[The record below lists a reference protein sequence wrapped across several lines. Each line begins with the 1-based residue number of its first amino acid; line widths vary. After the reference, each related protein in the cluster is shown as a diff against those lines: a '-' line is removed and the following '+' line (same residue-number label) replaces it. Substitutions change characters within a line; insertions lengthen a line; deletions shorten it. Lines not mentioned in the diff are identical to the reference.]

1 MSARET
7 GTAKLAA
14 SLLEETLRLYRD
26 VPEEGR
32 APSLQA
38 IDFFLAAPSPSRF
51 MRATRQIRA
60 AVHRARLAASGN
72 VLARRQLDR
81 ALSGL
86 QEVPS
91 LDADMR
97 AQLQALP
104 VDVQASRRLDALCAL
119 LSAHDELTARV
130 RSRKEYKLDPLP
142 PVRGPRPANFIGG
155 PRKRRRG

>member
-1 MSARET
+1 MSDQ
-7 GTAKLAA
+7 LAA
-14 SLLEETLRLYRD
+14 ALLQETLRLYRD
-26 VPEEGR
+26 VPEESR
-32 APSLQA
+32 APSLKA
-38 IDFFLAAPSPSRF
+38 VDFFLAAPSPSRF
-51 MRATRQIRA
+51 LKATREIRA
-60 AVHRARLAASGN
+60 AIHRARLSSSGN

-81 ALSGL
+81 ALEGL
-86 QEVPS
+86 ASMSS
-91 LDADMR
+91 LDEDMR

-142 PVRGPRPANFIGG
+142 PARGPRPANFIGG